1 MPGAFKDKELASRA
15 GKSSTGPTKKT
26 TQWEQLGDF
35 ITKAGAIRA
44 MKILGEM
51 SDEDYLDQY
60 GKLLAYFKPRL
71 ASTQIQA
78 KVDTSIN
85 IIHPDED
92 IMDKI

>member
-1 MPGAFKDKELASRA
+1 MSGGFRDKELASRA
-15 GKSSTGPTKKT
+15 GKASVGPRKKT

-60 GKLLAYFKPRL
+60 GKLLNYFKPRL
-71 ASTQIQA
+71 SSA
-78 KVDTSIN
+78 KIEGKTDIN
-85 IIHPDED
+85 ITVEEPKWIDEH
-92 IMDKI
+92 